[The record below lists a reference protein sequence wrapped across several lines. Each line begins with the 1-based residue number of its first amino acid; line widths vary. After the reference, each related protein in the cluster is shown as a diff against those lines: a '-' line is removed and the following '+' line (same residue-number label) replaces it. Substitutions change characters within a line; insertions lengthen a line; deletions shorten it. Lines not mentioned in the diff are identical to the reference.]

1 MLTDT
6 AIRAAKPGDATLKL
20 LDDRGLYLYVTPAG
34 GKWWRCRYRWQNK
47 EQMLSL
53 GTYPD
58 VTLKDARQRRDEIR
72 RQLANGIDPSA
83 LRKEAKSIASEADH
97 FGTLAR
103 EWFVKFK
110 PGWSTR
116 YIEKITGHLD
126 HDLLPWLGKR
136 PVKAI
141 EPQELLT
148 VVRRIESRGALETAH
163 RALATAGRIFRYGV
177 ATGRGDRDPTAD
189 LRGALAPL
197 RGQHFAAIIDP
208 TDIGHLLRAIEAYT
222 GTFIVKTGLRLAPR
236 LFVRPGEL
244 RQMEWAELN
253 LDAGEWRI
261 PASKMKMGRDHFVP
275 LAGQCVAILR
285 DIQPLTGAG
294 RYVFPNLRTPGL
306 PLSEVA
312 LLAALRRLGYG
323 KEQMTVHGFRAM
335 ASTVLHEQGFHS
347 DVIERQLAH
356 SERNKIKAAYC
367 RAEYLPE
374 RRRMMQA
381 WNDYLDGLAQGGKVV
396 AIYARKHQQGS

>member
-1 MLTDT
+1 MLTAA
-6 AIRAAKPGDATLKL
+6 AIQAAQPRSKPYALADG
-20 LDDRGLYLYVTPAG
+20 RGLHLLIQPKG
-34 GKWWRCRYRWQNK
+34 GKWWRIRYRFSGKQ
-47 EQMLSL
+47 QMLSL
-53 GTYPD
+53 GIYPD
-58 VTLKDARQRRDEIR
+58 VGLKDARQRRDEIR
-72 RQLANGIDPSA
+72 RQLANGVDPSA
-83 LRKEAKSIASEADH
+83 IRKATAAAIRGEDS
-97 FGTLAR
+97 FGTLAL
-103 EWFVKFK
+103 EWLIKFR
-110 PGWSTR
+110 PGWSAS

-126 HDLLPWLGKR
+126 HDLLPWLGGR

-141 EPQELLT
+141 EPKELVT

-163 RALATAGRIFRYGV
+163 RALGTAGRIFRYGV
-177 ATGRGDRDPTAD
+177 ATGRADRDPTAD

-197 RGQHFAAIIDP
+197 RGQHFAAITDP
-208 TDIGHLLRAIEAYT
+208 AEIGHLLRAIEAYT

-253 LDAGEWRI
+253 LDSGEWRI
-261 PASKMKMGRDHFVP
+261 PATKMKMGRDHFVP
-275 LAGQCVAILR
+275 LARQCVDRLR
-285 DIQPLTGAG
+285 EIQPLTGAG

-356 SERNKIKAAYC
+356 SESNKVKAAYC

-381 WNDYLDGLAQGGKVV
+381 WNDYLDGLEQGGIIIPIRRGV
-396 AIYARKHQQGS
+396 A

>member
-177 ATGRGDRDPTAD
+177 ATGRADRDPTAD

>member
-58 VTLKDARQRRDEIR
+58 ITLKDARQRRDEIR

-83 LRKEAKSIASEADH
+83 LRKETKIVASEADH
-97 FGTLAR
+97 FETLAR

-110 PGWSTR
+110 PGWSAS

-126 HDLLPWLGKR
+126 HDLLPWLGPR

-163 RALATAGRIFRYGV
+163 RALGTAGRIFRYGV
-177 ATGRGDRDPTAD
+177 ATGRADRDPTAD

-197 RGQHFAAIIDP
+197 RGQHFAAITDP
-208 TDIGHLLRAIEAYT
+208 TEIGHLLRAIEAYT

-244 RQMEWAELN
+244 RQMEWVELN
-253 LDAGEWRI
+253 LDSGEWRI
-261 PASKMKMGRDHFVP
+261 PAIKMKMGRDHFVP
-275 LAGQCVAILR
+275 LARQCVAILR
-285 DIQPLTGAG
+285 EIQALTGSG

-356 SERNKIKAAYC
+356 SESNKVKAAYC

-374 RRRMMQA
+374 RRQMMQA
-381 WNDYLDGLAQGGKVV
+381 WSDYLDGLIQGANVV
-396 AIYARKHQQGS
+396 SVRQSVA